1 MAELVVT
8 RWLRPRLAAERQE
21 LECLRRRWEEI
32 EEMSRWHI
40 EIHGFH
46 TCHSPVCPDCA
57 TYGEYLAM
65 VAEDIRE
72 TQDRVHGAVALTA
85 CCNGM

>member
-21 LECLRRRWEEI
+21 LERLRRRWEEI
-32 EEMSRWHI
+32 EEMSRWHSD
-40 EIHGFH
+40 
-46 TCHSPVCPDCA
+46 TCHSPVCPDCT
-57 TYGEYLAM
+57 TYGEYLEM

-72 TQDRVHGAVALTA
+72 IQDRVHGAVALTA
-85 CCNGM
+85 CCNDM